1 MKKPKVIL
9 IAGPTG
15 VGKTALSIELAKK
28 LDTEIISCDSMQ
40 IYKGMDIGTAKV
52 TPDETQGVVHHII
65 DILDPWENFSAW
77 DYVKAATPVIY
88 DLDKRGKCTIVAGGT
103 GLYADLLINGTSLG
117 EKAGSLPSYR
127 EEMGA
132 LLKEKGAEYIH
143 SLLGEVDPESAEKIH
158 PNNTKR
164 VIRALEYYKATG
176 KKISSHNEKTKE
188 EESPFCS
195 LKFYLTRGREN
206 LYKRIDQRVDKMI
219 KDGLFGE
226 VKTLF
231 ENEKGLSTTASQG
244 LGYKEIIEVLKGNT
258 SLEEAT
264 ELIKRDSRRYA
275 KRQLTWFRR
284 DEEGI
289 WIDLDEFSSQDEVLR
304 HILNI
309 AKERNML

>member
-15 VGKTALSIELAKK
+15 VGKTALSVELAKK

-40 IYKGMDIGTAKV
+40 VYKGMDIGTAKV
-52 TPDETQGVVHHII
+52 TSEEAQGVVHYMI
-65 DILDPWENFSAW
+65 DVLDPWESFSVW
-77 DYVKAATPVIY
+77 DYVKMARPLIY
-88 DLDKRGKCTIVAGGT
+88 DISMRGKCAIVAGGT
-103 GLYADLLINGTSLG
+103 GLYADILLNGTSLG

-127 EEMGA
+127 EEMEG
-132 LLKEKGAEYIH
+132 LLEEKGAEYIH

-176 KKISSHNEKTKE
+176 EKISAHNEKTKE
-188 EESPFCS
+188 EESPFCV

-206 LYKRIDQRVDKMI
+206 LYRRIDQRVDKMI
-219 KDGLFGE
+219 KDGLPGE
-226 VKTLF
+226 VKALF
-231 ENEKGLSTTASQG
+231 ENEKGLSATASQG

-284 DEEGI
+284 EEEGV
-289 WIDLDEFSSQDEVLR
+289 WIDLDKFASQDEVLS